1 MRVVAK
7 FGGTSLKDGTRIQNA
22 ADSLEN
28 AVEEGHEV
36 AVVASA
42 MGSTTDELLENIDFN
57 AEEEDRDE
65 IVSMGERTSVRM
77 LKAALKARGIDAEFY
92 EPGKAGWPVKLD
104 KEGEVDTSETRE
116 RSRELAGNLGD
127 EVPIITGFLA
137 EDPEGKITTLG
148 RGGSDTTAVM
158 LGNYM
163 DADRTVIVTDVEG
176 VLTGNPE
183 IVESTHNVGEI
194 SVDELRDLS
203 FKGAEVIAPEA
214 LPYKKDDMDVTVVHF
229 QQNNLLESGT
239 SIEGEFKRII
249 NTDEKEFACLT
260 IAGREIRLEPG
271 ILAKLSTELEE
282 NGVNIEAASTGM
294 DSVSFFVEEEQADK
308 ANQALHDLVLDK
320 EKISSVTVDDE
331 IGVIR
336 VAGGKLPDRPGVVRD
351 IVDPLAEANINIHEI
366 VTSASSVIVF
376 VSYDVRDE
384 ALSIVQEN
392 LEDSSNS
399 GEFNGR

>member
-1 MRVVAK
+1 LRIVAK
-7 FGGTSLKDGTRIQNA
+7 FGGTSLKDGERIENA
-22 ADSLEN
+22 ADSIEN
-28 AVEEGHEV
+28 AVEEDHEV

-42 MGSTTDELLENIDFN
+42 MGSATDELLDNINFN
-57 AEEEDRDE
+57 AEDGDRDE

-77 LKAALKARGIDAEFY
+77 LKAALNARGLETEFY
-92 EPGKAGWPVKLD
+92 EPGKEGWPVVVDSAGRVDEEATHERAADLA
-104 KEGEVDTSETRE
+104 EGLEV
-116 RSRELAGNLGD
+116 
-127 EVPIITGFLA
+127 EVPVITGFLA
-137 EDPEGKITTLG
+137 EDEEGNVTTLG

-214 LPYKKDDMDVTVVHF
+214 LPYKEDSMEVNVVHF
-229 QQNNLLESGT
+229 QNENLLESGT
-239 SIEGEFKRII
+239 SIEGEFERII

-260 IAGREIRLEPG
+260 VAGREIRNEPG
-271 ILAKLSTELEE
+271 ILSKLSSALEE
-282 NGVNIEAASTGM
+282 EDVNIEAASTGM
-294 DSVSFFVEEEQADK
+294 DSVSFFVAEGQADIG
-308 ANQALHDLVLDK
+308 NQALHNLVLDK

-336 VAGGKLPDRPGVVRD
+336 VAGGNLPDRPGVVRD
-351 IVDPLAEANINIHEI
+351 IVDPLAEANINLHEI

-376 VSYDVRDE
+376 VAYDVREE
-384 ALSIVQEN
+384 ALRIVQEN
-392 LEDSSNS
+392 LGVTE
-399 GEFNGR
+399 

>member
-1 MRVVAK
+1 MRIVAK
-7 FGGTSLKDGTRIQNA
+7 FGGTSLKDGDRIKNA
-22 ADSLEN
+22 ADSIEN

-42 MGSTTDELLENIDFN
+42 MGSTTDELLDNINFN
-57 AEEEDRDE
+57 AEEDDRDE

-77 LKAALKARGIDAEFY
+77 LKAALNARGLEAEFY
-92 EPGKAGWPVKLD
+92 EPGKEGWPVFVNS
-104 KEGEVDTSETRE
+104 EGRVDEEETRRKAE
-116 RSRELAGNLGD
+116 KLAEGLES
-127 EVPIITGFLA
+127 EVPVITGFLA
-137 EDPEGKITTLG
+137 EDHEGNVTTLG

-163 DADRTVIVTDVEG
+163 DADRTAIVTDVEG

-214 LPYKKDDMDVTVVHF
+214 LPYKTDDMEVNVVHF
-229 QQNNLLESGT
+229 QNENLLESGT
-239 SIEGEFKRII
+239 SIEGEFERII
-249 NTDEKEFACLT
+249 NTDSKEFSCLT
-260 IAGREIRLEPG
+260 VAGREIRNEPG
-271 ILAKLSTELEE
+271 ILSKLSSALEKE
-282 NGVNIEAASTGM
+282 NVNIEAASTGM
-294 DSVSFFVEEEQADK
+294 DSVSFFVEEEEADE
-308 ANQALHDLVLDK
+308 ANQALHNLVLEK

-336 VAGGKLPDRPGVVRD
+336 VAGGSLPDRPGVVRD

-376 VSYDVRDE
+376 VGYDVRDE
-384 ALSIVQEN
+384 ALRIVQEN
-392 LEDSSNS
+392 LGVTE
-399 GEFNGR
+399 

>member
-1 MRVVAK
+1 MRIVAK
-7 FGGTSLKDGTRIQNA
+7 FGGTSLKDGNRIENA
-22 ADSLEN
+22 ADSIEN
-28 AVEEGHEV
+28 AVKEGHEV

-42 MGSTTDELLENIDFN
+42 MGSTTDELIDNINFN
-57 AEEEDRDE
+57 AEEGDRDE

-77 LKAALKARGIDAEFY
+77 LKAALNARGLGAEFY
-92 EPGKAGWPVKLD
+92 EPGKSGWPVVVNT
-104 KEGEVDTSETRE
+104 EGHVNEVETLE
-116 RSRELAGNLGD
+116 RAQELAEELED
-127 EVPIITGFLA
+127 EIPVITGFLA
-137 EDPEGKITTLG
+137 EDEDGDVTTLG

-163 DADRTVIVTDVEG
+163 DADRTVIITDVEG

-214 LPYKKDDMDVTVVHF
+214 LPYKEDGMDVNVVHF
-229 QQNNLLESGT
+229 QNENLLESGT
-239 SIEGEFKRII
+239 SIEGEFERII

-260 IAGREIRLEPG
+260 VAGREIRNEPG
-271 ILAKLSTELEE
+271 ILSKLSSALENE
-282 NGVNIEAASTGM
+282 NVNIEAASTGM
-294 DSVSFFVEEEQADK
+294 DSVSFFVEEDQADK
-308 ANQALHDLVLDK
+308 ANKALHNLVLEK

-336 VAGGKLPDRPGVVRD
+336 VAGGNLPDRPGVVRD
-351 IVDPLAEANINIHEI
+351 IVEPLAEANINLHEI

-376 VSYDVRDE
+376 ISYDVRDE
-384 ALSIVQEN
+384 ALRIVQET
-392 LEDSSNS
+392 LE
-399 GEFNGR
+399 E

>member
-1 MRVVAK
+1 MRIVVK
-7 FGGTSLKDGTRIQNA
+7 FGGTSLKDGNRIENA
-22 ADSLEN
+22 VDSIEN

-42 MGSTTDELLENIDFN
+42 MGTATDELLENIGFN

-77 LKAALKARGIDAEFY
+77 LKAALRSRGIDAEFY
-92 EPGKAGWPVKLD
+92 EPGAEDWPVKLGE
-104 KEGEVDTSETRE
+104 EGEVNISETRSRSEKIAE
-116 RSRELAGNLGD
+116 RLKD
-127 EVPIITGFLA
+127 EVPVITGFLA
-137 EDPEGKITTLG
+137 EDSEGNVSTLG

-163 DADRTVIVTDVEG
+163 EADRTVIVTDVEG

-214 LPYKKDDMDVTVVHF
+214 LPYKEDEMDVTVVHF

-239 SIEGEFKRII
+239 SIEGEFERII

-271 ILAKLSTELEE
+271 ILARLSTQLEE

-294 DSVSFFVEEEQADK
+294 DSVSFFVEDDQADT
-308 ANQALHDLVLDK
+308 ANQALHDFVLEK

-331 IGVIR
+331 IGVVR

-376 VSYDVRDE
+376 VSYELRE
-384 ALSIVQEN
+384 KALSIVQEN
-392 LEDSSNS
+392 LGDA
-399 GEFNGR
+399 

>member
-1 MRVVAK
+1 MRIVAK
-7 FGGTSLKDGTRIQNA
+7 FGGTSLMDGNRIDNA
-22 ADSLEN
+22 ADSIEK
-28 AVEEGHEV
+28 AVDEGHEV

-42 MGSTTDELLENIDFN
+42 MGSTTDELLENINFD

-77 LKAALKARGIDAEFY
+77 LKAALEARGLEAEFY
-92 EPGKAGWPVKLD
+92 EPGKDGWPVRLD
-104 KEGEVDTSETRE
+104 DNGDLNEEYTTEKSW
-116 RSRELAGNLGD
+116 ELAEALD
-127 EVPIITGFLA
+127 SEVPVITGFLA
-137 EDPEGKITTLG
+137 EDRDGNVTTLG

-203 FKGAEVIAPEA
+203 FKGAEVVAPEA
-214 LPYKKDDMDVTVVHF
+214 LPYKEDDMEVNVVHF
-229 QQNNLLESGT
+229 QNENLLESGT
-239 SIEGEFKRII
+239 SIEGEFDRII

-260 IAGREIRLEPG
+260 VAGREIRLEPG
-271 ILAKLSTELEE
+271 ILAKLSKALEE
-282 NGVNIEAASTGM
+282 NDINIEAASTGM
-294 DSVSFFVEEEQADK
+294 DSVSLFVEEDESDK
-308 ANQALHDLVLDK
+308 ANQALHDLVLDR
-320 EKISSVTVDDE
+320 EKISSVTVDDK

-336 VAGGKLPDRPGVVRD
+336 VAGGNLPDRPGVVRD
-351 IVDPLAEANINIHEI
+351 IVDPLAEENINIHEI

-384 ALSIVQEN
+384 ALRIVQEN
-392 LEDSSNS
+392 L
-399 GEFNGR
+399 GE

>member
-1 MRVVAK
+1 MRIVAK
-7 FGGTSLKDGTRIQNA
+7 FGGTSLKDGDRIENA
-22 ADSLEN
+22 ADSIER
-28 AVEEGHEV
+28 AVEDGHEV

-42 MGSTTDELLENIDFN
+42 MGSTTDELLDNINFN
-57 AEEEDRDE
+57 AEDPDRDE

-77 LKAALKARGIDAEFY
+77 LKAALNARGLDAEFY
-92 EPGKAGWPVKLD
+92 EPGKTGWPVKLD
-104 KEGEVDTSETRE
+104 SEGRVDEDETIE
-116 RSRELAGNLGD
+116 RAAELAGDLED
-127 EVPIITGFLA
+127 EVPVITGFLA
-137 EDPEGKITTLG
+137 EDPEGNVTTLG

-214 LPYKKDDMDVTVVHF
+214 LPYKEDGMEVNVVHF
-229 QQNNLLESGT
+229 QNENLLKSGT
-239 SIEGEFKRII
+239 SIEGEFERII
-249 NTDEKEFACLT
+249 NTDGKEFACLT
-260 IAGREIRLEPG
+260 VAGREIRNEPG
-271 ILAKLSTELEE
+271 ILSKLSSALEKE
-282 NGVNIEAASTGM
+282 DVNIEAASTGM
-294 DSVSFFVEEEQADK
+294 DSVSFFVEAEEAEE
-308 ANQALHDLVLDK
+308 ANQTLHDLVLEK

-336 VAGGKLPDRPGVVRD
+336 VAGGNLPDRPGVVRD
-351 IVDPLAEANINIHEI
+351 IVDPLAEENINIHEI

-376 VSYDVRDE
+376 VGYNVREE
-384 ALSIVQEN
+384 ALRIIQEN
-392 LEDSSNS
+392 L
-399 GEFNGR
+399 GE

>member
-1 MRVVAK
+1 MRIVAK
-7 FGGTSLKDGTRIQNA
+7 FGGTSLGDGNRIENS
-22 ADSLEN
+22 ADSIEK
-28 AVEEGHEV
+28 AVKEGHEV

-42 MGSTTDELLENIDFN
+42 MGSTTDELLDEISFN
-57 AEEEDRDE
+57 AEYEDRNE

-77 LKAALKARGIDAEFY
+77 LKAALNSRGINAEFY
-92 EPGKAGWPVKLD
+92 EPVEDDWPVVLD
-104 KEGEVDTSETRE
+104 KEGDVDEEVTRE
-116 RSRELAGNLGD
+116 KSTEIAERLET
-127 EVPIITGFLA
+127 EVPVITGFLA
-137 EDPEGKITTLG
+137 EDPEGNVTTLG

-194 SVDELRDLS
+194 SIDELRDLS

-214 LPYKKDDMDVTVVHF
+214 LPYKTDEMDVTVVHF
-229 QQNNLLESGT
+229 QNNNILESGT
-239 SIEGEFKRII
+239 SIEGEFERII

-260 IAGREIRLEPG
+260 VAGREIRNEPG
-271 ILAKLSTELEE
+271 ILAKLSSELEE
-282 NGVNIEAASTGM
+282 EKVNIEAASTGM
-294 DSVSFFVEEEQADK
+294 DSVSFFVEEQEAER
-308 ANQALHDLVLDK
+308 ANQALHDTVLEK

-336 VAGGKLPDRPGVVRD
+336 VAGGNLPDRPGVVRN
-351 IVDPLAEANINIHEI
+351 IVDPLADAKINLHEI

-376 VSYDVRDE
+376 VSYEVRE
-384 ALSIVQEN
+384 KALSIVQEN
-392 LEDSSNS
+392 L
-399 GEFNGR
+399 GEK

>member
-1 MRVVAK
+1 MRIVAK
-7 FGGTSLKDGTRIQNA
+7 FGGTSLGDGNRIENS
-22 ADSLEN
+22 ADSIEK
-28 AVEEGHEV
+28 AVKEGHEV

-42 MGSTTDELLENIDFN
+42 MGSTTDELLDEISFN
-57 AEEEDRDE
+57 AEYEDRNE

-77 LKAALKARGIDAEFY
+77 LKAALNSRGINAEFY
-92 EPGKAGWPVKLD
+92 EPGEDDWPVVLD
-104 KEGEVDTSETRE
+104 KEGDVDEEVTRE
-116 RSRELAGNLGD
+116 KSTEIAERLET
-127 EVPIITGFLA
+127 EVPVITGFLA
-137 EDPEGKITTLG
+137 EDPEGNVTTLG

-194 SVDELRDLS
+194 SIDELRDLS

-214 LPYKKDDMDVTVVHF
+214 LPYKTDEMDVTVVHF
-229 QQNNLLESGT
+229 QNNNILESGT
-239 SIEGEFKRII
+239 SIEGEFERII

-260 IAGREIRLEPG
+260 VAGREIRNEPG
-271 ILAKLSTELEE
+271 ILAKLSSELEE
-282 NGVNIEAASTGM
+282 EKVNIEAASTGM
-294 DSVSFFVEEEQADK
+294 DSVSFFVEEQEAER
-308 ANQALHDLVLDK
+308 ANQALHDTVLEK

-336 VAGGKLPDRPGVVRD
+336 VAGGNLPDRPGVVRN
-351 IVDPLAEANINIHEI
+351 IVDPLADAKINLHEI

-376 VSYDVRDE
+376 VSYEVRE
-384 ALSIVQEN
+384 KALSIVQEN
-392 LEDSSNS
+392 L
-399 GEFNGR
+399 GEK

>member
-1 MRVVAK
+1 MRIVVK
-7 FGGTSLKDGTRIQNA
+7 FGGTSLKDGNRIENA
-22 ADSLEN
+22 VDSIEN

-77 LKAALKARGIDAEFY
+77 LKAALRSRGIDAEFY
-92 EPGKAGWPVKLD
+92 EPGAEDWPVKLGE
-104 KEGEVDTSETRE
+104 EGEVNISETRE
-116 RSRELAGNLGD
+116 RSEKIAERLED
-127 EVPIITGFLA
+127 EVPVITGFLA
-137 EDPEGKITTLG
+137 EDSEGKVTTLG

-163 DADRTVIVTDVEG
+163 EADRTVIVTDVEG
-176 VLTGNPE
+176 VLTGDPE

-214 LPYKKDDMDVTVVHF
+214 LPYKEDEMDVTVVHF

-239 SIEGEFKRII
+239 SIEGEFERII

-271 ILAKLSTELEE
+271 ILAKLSTQLEE

-294 DSVSFFVEEEQADK
+294 DSVSFFVEEEQADT
-308 ANQALHDLVLDK
+308 ANQALHDLVVER

-331 IGVIR
+331 IGVVR

-376 VSYDVRDE
+376 VSYEVRE
-384 ALSIVQEN
+384 KALSIVQEN
-392 LEDSSNS
+392 LGDA
-399 GEFNGR
+399 

>member
-1 MRVVAK
+1 MRIVVK

-22 ADSLEN
+22 ADSIEN

-57 AEEEDRDE
+57 AKEEDRDE

-77 LKAALKARGIDAEFY
+77 LKAALKSRGIDAEFY
-92 EPGKAGWPVKLD
+92 EPGAEGWPVKLD
-104 KEGEVDTSETRE
+104 ENGEVDTSETRE
-116 RSRELAGNLGD
+116 RSGELAEDLED
-127 EVPIITGFLA
+127 EVPVITGFLA
-137 EDPEGKITTLG
+137 EDPEGKVTTLG

-214 LPYKKDDMDVTVVHF
+214 LPYKEDGMDVTVVHF

-239 SIEGEFKRII
+239 SIEGEFERII

-260 IAGREIRLEPG
+260 IAGRKIRLEPG
-271 ILAKLSTELEE
+271 ILAKLSTELKE

-294 DSVSFFVEEEQADK
+294 DSVSFFVEEEQANK

-351 IVDPLAEANINIHEI
+351 IVEPLAEANINLHEI

-376 VSYDVRDE
+376 VSYDVRE
-384 ALSIVQEN
+384 KALKIVQEN
-392 LEDSSNS
+392 I
-399 GEFNGR
+399 GE

>member
-1 MRVVAK
+1 MRIVAK
-7 FGGTSLKDGTRIQNA
+7 FGGTSLKDGNHIQNA
-22 ADSLEN
+22 ADSIEN
-28 AVEEGHEV
+28 AVKDGHEV

-57 AEEEDRDE
+57 AEDEDRNE

-92 EPGKAGWPVKLD
+92 EPGTEGWPVKLD
-104 KEGEVDTSETRE
+104 EKGEVDTSETRE
-116 RSRELAGNLGD
+116 KSGKLARNLED
-127 EVPIITGFLA
+127 EVPVITGFLA
-137 EDPEGKITTLG
+137 EDPEGKVTTLG

-158 LGNYM
+158 LGNYI

-239 SIEGEFKRII
+239 SIEGEFERII

-260 IAGREIRLEPG
+260 IAGRKIRLEPG

-282 NGVNIEAASTGM
+282 NGINIEAASTGM
-294 DSVSFFVEEEQADK
+294 DSISFFVEEEQADK
-308 ANQALHDLVLDK
+308 ANQALHDLVLDR
-320 EKISSVTVDDE
+320 EKISSVTVDDN

-366 VTSASSVIVF
+366 VTSASSVIIF
-376 VSYDVRDE
+376 VSYDVREE

-392 LEDSSNS
+392 LEDTSNS
-399 GEFNGR
+399 GEFDDR

>member
-1 MRVVAK
+1 MRIVAK
-7 FGGTSLKDGTRIQNA
+7 FGGTSLKDGKRIENA
-22 ADSLEN
+22 ADSIEN

-36 AVVASA
+36 TVVASA
-42 MGSTTDELLENIDFN
+42 MGSTTDELLDNINFN
-57 AEEEDRDE
+57 AEDEDRDE

-77 LKAALKARGIDAEFY
+77 LKAALNARGLDAEFY
-92 EPGKAGWPVKLD
+92 EPGKNGWPVVLDSEGHLDEEKTRNRAGKLA
-104 KEGEVDTSETRE
+104 EGLDS
-116 RSRELAGNLGD
+116 
-127 EVPIITGFLA
+127 EVPVITGFLA
-137 EDPEGKITTLG
+137 EDEEGNVTTLG

-203 FKGAEVIAPEA
+203 FKGAEVVAPEA
-214 LPYKKDDMDVTVVHF
+214 LPYKEDDMEVNVVHF
-229 QQNNLLESGT
+229 QNENLLESGT
-239 SIEGEFKRII
+239 SIEGEFERII

-260 IAGREIRLEPG
+260 VAGREIRNEPG
-271 ILAKLSTELEE
+271 ILSKLSSALEE
-282 NGVNIEAASTGM
+282 EEINIEAASTGM
-294 DSVSFFVEEEQADK
+294 DSVSFFVEEDQADK
-308 ANQALHDLVLDK
+308 GNKALHNLVLEK

-336 VAGGKLPDRPGVVRD
+336 VAGGNLPDRPGVVRD
-351 IVDPLAEANINIHEI
+351 IVDPLAEANINLHEI

-376 VSYDVRDE
+376 ISYDVRDE
-384 ALSIVQEN
+384 ALRIVQEN
-392 LEDSSNS
+392 LEA
-399 GEFNGR
+399 

>member
-1 MRVVAK
+1 MRIVAK
-7 FGGTSLKDGTRIQNA
+7 FGGTSLKDGQRIDNA
-22 ADSLEN
+22 ADSIEK
-28 AVEEGHEV
+28 AVNEGHEV

-42 MGSTTDELLENIDFN
+42 MGSTTDELLEDINFE
-57 AEEEDRDE
+57 AEDEDRDE

-77 LKAALKARGIDAEFY
+77 LKAALEARGIDAEFY
-92 EPGKAGWPVKLD
+92 EPGKNGWPVRLD
-104 KEGEVDTSETRE
+104 EEGDLDENYTTEKAE
-116 RSRELAGNLGD
+116 ELTESLES
-127 EVPIITGFLA
+127 EVPVITGFLA
-137 EDPEGKITTLG
+137 EDKEGNVTTLG

-203 FKGAEVIAPEA
+203 FKGAEVVAPEA
-214 LPYKKDDMDVTVVHF
+214 LPYKTDDMDVNVVHF
-229 QQNNLLESGT
+229 QNENLLESGT
-239 SIEGEFKRII
+239 SIEGEFERII

-271 ILAKLSTELEE
+271 ILAKLSTALEE
-282 NGVNIEAASTGM
+282 NGINIEAASTGM
-294 DSVSFFVEEEQADK
+294 DSVSFFVEEKQADA
-308 ANQALHDLVLDK
+308 ANQALHDLVLEK

-351 IVDPLAEANINIHEI
+351 IVDPLAEENINIHEI
-366 VTSASSVIVF
+366 VTSASSVIMF
-376 VSYDVRDE
+376 VGYDVRDE
-384 ALSIVQEN
+384 ALRIVQEN
-392 LEDSSNS
+392 LGVTE
-399 GEFNGR
+399 